1 MQENVKDLI
10 EEVKNLSELML
21 DLAYSSVLFESKDI
35 AKEVKLLH
43 DRLEEM
49 EEKIYLHLFAAS
61 RGKLAK
67 KMISVID
74 IVESAKWVAFAA
86 KNMSNMVLEGSALH
100 PVIKE
105 ALRESDESITK
116 AIVTKN
122 SIFCSKTLGE
132 LRLRTEM
139 GIDIIAIR
147 RGDKWIF
154 DPKKPTEVKEGDI
167 VIGVGPSYS
176 CDKLRKLAIGKVKK
190 I

>member
-1 MQENVKDLI
+1 MRENVKDLM
-10 EEVKNLSELML
+10 EEIKDLSELML

-74 IVESAKWVAFAA
+74 LVESAKWVAFAA
-86 KNMSNMVLEGSALH
+86 KNLSNMVLEGSALH
-100 PVIKE
+100 PIIKE
-105 ALRESDESITK
+105 ALKESDESITK
-116 AIVTKN
+116 AIITRN
-122 SIFCSKTLGE
+122 SMFHNKSIGEFRLG
-132 LRLRTEM
+132 TEM
-139 GIDIIAIR
+139 GVHIIAIR
-147 RGDKWIF
+147 RGDRWIF
-154 DPKKPTEVKEGDI
+154 DPRKHTEMKEGDI
-167 VIGVGPSYS
+167 LICVGPSSS
-176 CDKLRKLAIGKVKK
+176 CDRLRKIAIGKVKK

>member
-1 MQENVKDLI
+1 MPENVKELV

-43 DRLEEM
+43 SRLEEM

-61 RGKLAK
+61 RGRPTK

-74 IVESAKWVAFAA
+74 LVESGKWVALAA
-86 KNMSNMVLEGSALH
+86 RNLSNMIIEGSALH

-105 ALRESDESITK
+105 ALKESDESITK
-116 AIVTKN
+116 AIVTRN
-122 SIFCSKTLGE
+122 SILYNKTIGE
-132 LRLRTEM
+132 FRLRTEM
-139 GIDIIAIR
+139 GIQIIAIR
-147 RGDKWIF
+147 RGDRWIF
-154 DPKKPTEVKEGDI
+154 DPKKHTEIKEGDI
-167 VIGVGPSYS
+167 LIGVGPSSS
-176 CDKLRKLAIGKVKK
+176 CNKLRKVAIGKVKK

>member
-1 MQENVKDLI
+1 MQENVKELV
-10 EEVKNLSELML
+10 EEIKNMSELML

-43 DRLEEM
+43 EKLEEM
-49 EEKIYLHLFAAS
+49 EEKTYLHLFAAS
-61 RGKLAK
+61 RGKQAK

-86 KNMSNMVLEGSALH
+86 KNLSNMVIEGSALH

-105 ALRESDESITK
+105 ALKESDESITK
-116 AIVTKN
+116 AIITRN
-122 SIFCSKTLGE
+122 SILCNKTIGE

-139 GIDIIAIR
+139 GLSILAIR
-147 RGDKWIF
+147 RGERWIF
-154 DPKKPTEVKEGDI
+154 DPKKQTDMKEGDI
-167 VIGVGPSYS
+167 LICVGPSYS
-176 CDKLRKLAIGKVKK
+176 CEKLRKIAIGKVKS